1 CLPAAAQT
9 ADEIIAKNLA
19 ARGGADKIRSIKS
32 LNITGRLTGP
42 GMDAPIKVQLKRP
55 NKFRMDLTVHAEKT
69 ITQAYDGNS
78 GWQTN
83 PFSEKADV
91 ETITGGDSK
100 NVQDQADIDGPL
112 TDYKTK
118 GNQVD
123 LIGKETVN
131 GKACYK
137 LKIVLNTGHIM
148 YQYLD
153 VDTF

>member
-1 CLPAAAQT
+1 MVKRSAILTAFLIIYCLPAAAQT

-55 NKFRMDLTVHAEKT
+55 NKFRMDLTVQAEKT

-83 PFSEKADV
+83 PFSEKA
-91 ETITGGDSK
+91 
-100 NVQDQADIDGPL
+100 
-112 TDYKTK
+112 
-118 GNQVD
+118 
-123 LIGKETVN
+123 
-131 GKACYK
+131 
-137 LKIVLNTGHIM
+137 
-148 YQYLD
+148 
-153 VDTF
+153 